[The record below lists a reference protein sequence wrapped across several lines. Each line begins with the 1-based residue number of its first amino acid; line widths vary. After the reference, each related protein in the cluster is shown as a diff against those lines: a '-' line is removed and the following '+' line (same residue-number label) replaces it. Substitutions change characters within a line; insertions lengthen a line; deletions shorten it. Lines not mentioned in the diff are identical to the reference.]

1 MGNYAQNAANK
12 RFTSPS
18 QSARDLLAFRTG
30 RAYTR
35 LKELLGKGADDLLWA
50 ISSAPE
56 PQRTEYAEMYMR
68 HYARKETNDRANT
81 NSDRHNGEPL
91 TEE

>member
-12 RFTSPS
+12 RFPTPS
-18 QSARDLLAFRTG
+18 QYARDLLAFRTG
-30 RAYTR
+30 KAYTR
-35 LKELLGKGADDLLWA
+35 LKELLGNSADDLFWA

-68 HYARKETNDRANT
+68 YYARKEIN
-81 NSDRHNGEPL
+81 EPK
-91 TEE
+91 TTG